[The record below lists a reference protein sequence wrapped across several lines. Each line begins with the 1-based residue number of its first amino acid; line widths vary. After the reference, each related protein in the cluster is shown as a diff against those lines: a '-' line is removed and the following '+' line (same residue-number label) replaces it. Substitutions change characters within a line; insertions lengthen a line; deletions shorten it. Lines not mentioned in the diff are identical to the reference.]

1 MPSRDRIA
9 AEPAA
14 KQIRESGKLVS
25 GWESGLP
32 LPLPERCTAVWTG
45 ETVAAK
51 GGSWVAPEPVRAR
64 SSEDRAAAF

>member
-51 GGSWVAPEPVRAR
+51 GGVG
-64 SSEDRAAAF
+64 